1 MPGARS
7 RAERPGPSVRVVQS
21 DICLAVPCVVGQPNR
36 SESRTEYQRRKRKS
50 TQPVHSRDC
59 IPIRGIIQDH
69 VDLAVGVQITR
80 IGDGIPW
87 AQRQRME
94 VEASG
99 AISYSE
105 RRLAGIAVVQ
115 EEIGLSIAGEIAQP
129 QEGVP
134 RGQRVGQI

>member
-1 MPGARS
+1 
-7 RAERPGPSVRVVQS
+7 
-21 DICLAVPCVVGQPNR
+21 
-36 SESRTEYQRRKRKS
+36 
-50 TQPVHSRDC
+50 
-59 IPIRGIIQDH
+59 
-69 VDLAVGVQITR
+69 
-80 IGDGIPW
+80 
-87 AQRQRME
+87 ME

-134 RGQRVGQI
+134 RGQRVGQISEPPEPLLMPVLKAPVVPL